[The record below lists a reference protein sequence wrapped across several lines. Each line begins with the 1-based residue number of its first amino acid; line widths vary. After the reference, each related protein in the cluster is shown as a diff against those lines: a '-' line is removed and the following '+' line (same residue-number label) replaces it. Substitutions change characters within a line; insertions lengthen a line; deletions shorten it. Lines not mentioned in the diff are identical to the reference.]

1 MEDKSLATR
10 VILVRHGETSF
21 NAEGRVQ
28 GHVDQSSL
36 TEKGITDAQQVGSA
50 LRGIP
55 IDAIYVSPLKR
66 ARQTANTVV
75 EALASQNGSVPQ
87 PQVLDTLIE
96 VSLPLWEGMLFDE
109 VKAQFPDG
117 YHNWH
122 RHPHKL
128 SMDVP
133 GPNGT
138 QPFFPV
144 LALYDQARQLWQ
156 DILPQHPDQT
166 LLLVGHSGINR
177 ALMGTALGLTP
188 DRYHTL
194 QQANCNIT
202 VLNFQ
207 DGTLGTPQL
216 ESHNL
221 TDHLGMMLPK
231 PRAGYDALRL
241 LLVRHG
247 ETDWNR
253 QGKFQG
259 QIDVPLNATGQQQ
272 GQQAAEFLEPISFDF
287 AVSSPLKRPLETA
300 ELILKHHPNV
310 PLALEDQFREI
321 SHGEWEGRLEPEI
334 EAAYPGELERWHR
347 TPAEVQMPA
356 GENLQQVWDRAI
368 AAWDQM
374 VAQALAEA
382 KESTQGP
389 RMGLVVAHD
398 AINKVILCHV
408 AGLGAAHIWNFKQ
421 GNGAVSV
428 IDYSPAGQPIL
439 QAMNITT
446 HLAGGVLDQTA
457 AGAL

>member
-36 TEKGITDAQQVGSA
+36 TERGHRDANRVGAA
-50 LRGIP
+50 LAGIP

-66 ARQTANTVV
+66 ARQTANTIF
-75 EALASQNGSVPQ
+75 EALASRNGSI
-87 PQVLDTLIE
+87 PQVLDLLIE
-96 VSLPLWEGMLFDE
+96 VSLPLWEGMLFED
-109 VKAQFPDG
+109 VKSKFPEG
-117 YHNWH
+117 YHDWH
-122 RHPHKL
+122 HRPHQL
-128 SMDVP
+128 SMEVP
-133 GPNGT
+133 GPEGT
-138 QPFFPV
+138 RPFFPV

-156 DILPQHPDQT
+156 DILPHHQDQT

-202 VLNFQ
+202 VLNFP
-207 DGTLGTPQL
+207 DGTLSTAQL

-221 TDHLGMMLPK
+221 TDHLGMTLPK
-231 PRAGYDALRL
+231 PRPSYNALRL
-241 LLVRHG
+241 ILVRHG

-253 QGKFQG
+253 QGRFQG

-272 GQQAAEFLEPISFDF
+272 GQQAADFLQPIALDF
-287 AVSSPLKRPLETA
+287 AVSSPMRRPLETA
-300 ELILKHHPNV
+300 KLILKQHPNV
-310 PLALEDQFREI
+310 PLTLEEQFREI
-321 SHGEWEGRLEPEI
+321 SHGGWEGCLESEI
-334 EAAYPGELERWHR
+334 EADYPGELERWHC
-347 TPAEVQMPA
+347 TPAAVQMPE
-356 GENLQQVWDRAI
+356 GENLHQVWERAI

-374 VAQALAEA
+374 VASALADP
-382 KESTQGP
+382 KDRP
-389 RMGLVVAHD
+389 VGLVVAHD

-408 AGLGAAHIWNFKQ
+408 AGLRPEHIWNFKQ

-428 IDYSPAGQPIL
+428 IDYSPEGTPIL